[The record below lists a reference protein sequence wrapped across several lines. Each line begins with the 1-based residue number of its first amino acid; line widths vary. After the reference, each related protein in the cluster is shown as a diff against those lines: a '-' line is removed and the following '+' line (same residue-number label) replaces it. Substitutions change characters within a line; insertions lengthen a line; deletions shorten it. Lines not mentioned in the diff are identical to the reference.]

1 MTPRDPSPIGKNSPV
16 SGLLFSIHVLLTSAP
31 LSASLLTNPLLP
43 YCLHSSSYDP
53 LESHCA
59 GTTPHGQCC
68 CCFLNRVWASLPP
81 PCFPGED
88 CMGASRISPKH
99 RGQWRLQ
106 SDPLRPSSP
115 LALRISIHPPLKAH
129 WISQAP
135 QELMCLHSSM
145 PLDRKSVV

>member
-1 MTPRDPSPIGKNSPV
+1 
-16 SGLLFSIHVLLTSAP
+16 
-31 LSASLLTNPLLP
+31 
-43 YCLHSSSYDP
+43 
-53 LESHCA
+53 
-59 GTTPHGQCC
+59 
-68 CCFLNRVWASLPP
+68 
-81 PCFPGED
+81 
-88 CMGASRISPKH
+88 MGASRMSPKH

-145 PLDRKSVV
+145 PLLVTFLFQERWSILTLSPTQVHHATPDINIYETQPFFRAQRNLAL